1 MNTLDLSPFYR
12 SSIGFDQLASMLD
25 STLRNENAGS
35 GYPPYNIEV
44 IDDNKYEITLA
55 VSGFSEN
62 ELDIQVENKALTVR
76 GSKAEDNVERNYLH
90 KGIAARAF
98 ERKFNLA
105 DYVEI
110 TGANLKDGL
119 LTISLVKEIPEVMK
133 PKRIDINAPGNILD
147 NQSEEK
153 ASDAEDKQAA

>member
-1 MNTLDLSPFYR
+1 MNTLDLTPFYR

-25 STLRNENAGS
+25 STLRSDNS
-35 GYPPYNIEV
+35 GNSYPPYNIEV
-44 IDDNKYEITLA
+44 IDENKYEITLA
-55 VSGFSEN
+55 VSGFSQD

-76 GSKAEDNVERNYLH
+76 GSKAEDKVERNYLH

-110 TGANLKDGL
+110 THANLNDGL

-133 PKRIDINAPGNILD
+133 PKRININASVNILD
-147 NQSEEK
+147 SQTE
-153 ASDAEDKQAA
+153 AKQAA

>member
-12 SSIGFDQLASMLD
+12 NSIGFDQLASMLD
-25 STLRNENAGS
+25 STLRSENSANS
-35 GYPPYNIEV
+35 YPPYNIEV
-44 IDDNKYEITLA
+44 IDENKYEITLS

-76 GSKAEDNVERNYLH
+76 GSKAADDVKRNYLH

-110 TGANLKDGL
+110 TGAQLKDGL
-119 LTISLVKEIPEVMK
+119 LSISLVKEIPEVMK
-133 PKRIDINAPGNILD
+133 PKRININAPGNILD
-147 NQSEEK
+147 NQTGEK
-153 ASDAEDKQAA
+153 KAA

>member
-25 STLRNENAGS
+25 STLRSDNAGN

-44 IDDNKYEITLA
+44 VDENKYEITLS
-55 VSGFSEN
+55 VSGFSEGD
-62 ELDIQVENKALTVR
+62 LDIQVENKVLTVR
-76 GSKAEDNVERNYLH
+76 GKKDKEETVQRNYLH
-90 KGIAARAF
+90 KGIASRAF

-110 TGANLKDGL
+110 TNANLKDGL
-119 LTISLVKEIPEVMK
+119 LTISLRKEIPEVMK
-133 PKRIDINAPGNILD
+133 PKRININAAANVLESNSGE
-147 NQSEEK
+147 QK
-153 ASDAEDKQAA
+153 AA

>member
-12 SSIGFDQLASMLD
+12 SSIGFDQLASILD
-25 STLRNENAGS
+25 STLRSENSGN

-44 IDDNKYEITLA
+44 IDENIYEITLA

-76 GSKAEDNVERNYLH
+76 GSKSEDNVERNYLH
-90 KGIAARAF
+90 KGIASRAF

-110 TGANLKDGL
+110 TNANLKDGL

-133 PKRIDINAPGNILD
+133 PKRIDINVSGNILD
-147 NQSEEK
+147 NKSESEK
-153 ASDAEDKQAA
+153 AA

>member
-1 MNTLDLSPFYR
+1 MNTLDLTPFYR

-25 STLRNENAGS
+25 STLRSENSGN

-44 IDDNKYEITLA
+44 LGENQYEITLA
-55 VSGFSEN
+55 VSGFSESD
-62 ELDIQVENKALTVR
+62 LDIQVENKALTVR
-76 GSKAEDNVERNYLH
+76 GSKSEDKVERNYLH

-110 TGANLKDGL
+110 TGAQLKNGL

-133 PKRIDINAPGNILD
+133 PKRINISVSGNVLD
-147 NQSEEK
+147 NHSEDQK
-153 ASDAEDKQAA
+153 AA

>member
-25 STLRNENAGS
+25 STLRNESS
-35 GYPPYNIEV
+35 GNSYPPYNIEM
-44 IDDNKYEITLA
+44 IDENKYEITLA
-55 VSGFSEN
+55 VSGFSDN
-62 ELDIQVENKALTVR
+62 DLDIQVEKRVLTVR
-76 GSKAEDNVERNYLH
+76 GNKSEDKLKRNYLH

-110 TGANLKDGL
+110 TAARLKDGL

-133 PKRIDINAPGNILD
+133 PKRININVSGHVLD
-147 NQSEEK
+147 NQSDDQK
-153 ASDAEDKQAA
+153 AA

>member
-25 STLRNENAGS
+25 STLRSDNSGN

-55 VSGFSEN
+55 VSGFSEKD
-62 ELDIQVENKALTVR
+62 LDIQVENKALTVR
-76 GSKAEDNVERNYLH
+76 GSKTEDKIERNYLH

-110 TGANLKDGL
+110 TSANLKDGL

-133 PKRIDINAPGNILD
+133 PKRIDINASGNILD
-147 NQSEEK
+147 NQSDNKE
-153 ASDAEDKQAA
+153 AA

>member
-1 MNTLDLSPFYR
+1 MNTLDLTPFYR

-25 STLRNENAGS
+25 STLRSDNS
-35 GYPPYNIEV
+35 GNSYPPYNIEV
-44 IDDNKYEITLA
+44 VDDNKYEITLA

-76 GSKAEDNVERNYLH
+76 GNKTEDKVQRNYLH

-110 TGANLKDGL
+110 THAHLKDGL

-133 PKRIDINAPGNILD
+133 PKRIDINISGNILD
-147 NQSEEK
+147 NQTE
-153 ASDAEDKQAA
+153 AKQAA

>member
-12 SSIGFDQLASMLD
+12 SSIGFDQLASILD
-25 STLRNENAGS
+25 STLRGENTS
-35 GYPPYNIEV
+35 NGYPPYNIEV
-44 IDDNKYEITLA
+44 IDENKYEITLA

-62 ELDIQVENKALTVR
+62 ELDIHVENKALTVR
-76 GSKAEDNVERNYLH
+76 GSKAEDNLERNYLH
-90 KGIAARAF
+90 KGIASRAF

-119 LTISLVKEIPEVMK
+119 LTISLQKEIPEVMK
-133 PKRIDINAPGNILD
+133 PKRIDINVSGNILD
-147 NQSEEK
+147 NQADETK
-153 ASDAEDKQAA
+153 AA

>member
-1 MNTLDLSPFYR
+1 MNTLDLTPFYR

-25 STLRNENAGS
+25 STLRSESSGN

-76 GSKAEDNVERNYLH
+76 GNKAEDNLERNYLH
-90 KGIAARAF
+90 KGIASRAF

-110 TGANLKDGL
+110 TSANLTDGL
-119 LTISLVKEIPEVMK
+119 LRISLIKEIPEVMK
-133 PKRIDINAPGNILD
+133 PKRININATGNVLD
-147 NQSEEK
+147 DQT
-153 ASDAEDKQAA
+153 DDKQAA

>member
-12 SSIGFDQLASMLD
+12 NSIGFDQLASMLD
-25 STLRNENAGS
+25 STLRSENSDS

-44 IDDNKYEITLA
+44 IDENKYEITLA
-55 VSGFSEN
+55 VSGFAES

-76 GSKAEDNVERNYLH
+76 GSKASDNVERNYLH

-110 TGANLKDGL
+110 TSARLKDGL
-119 LTISLVKEIPEVMK
+119 LSIALVKEIPEVMK
-133 PKRIDINAPGNILD
+133 PKRIDINASGNVLD
-147 NQSEEK
+147 NESQT
-153 ASDAEDKQAA
+153 KQAA